1 MDNIQRN
8 IENQDCDPDRVLWRD
23 LRPSS
28 LLDRAMAVYVGLDVI
43 FATGLELNK
52 EGESGCFCLAEDTT
66 VVYDYP
72 ERDSEISSRSSTPG
86 RDGSVTPLGM
96 GEEACNVVD
105 DDDFTGIEVGR
116 LDIYE

>member
-1 MDNIQRN
+1 
-8 IENQDCDPDRVLWRD
+8 V
-23 LRPSS
+23 
-28 LLDRAMAVYVGLDVI
+28 AVHVGLDVI
-43 FATGLELNK
+43 FTTGLKLSK
-52 EGESGCFCLAEDTT
+52 EGESGCLAEDTT
-66 VVYDYP
+66 IVYDCP
-72 ERDSEISSRSSTPG
+72 ERDSGISSRSSTPG